1 MVTSPKTGRVW
12 LDRNLGAT
20 QVATKVDDSA
30 AFLLLR
36 STQASAPKSIL
47 RLSLKA
53 LLAMA
58 KLVNFCLYHVFSDEK
73 LVNSVK
79 ERGRSGYDV
88 KFSGQ
93 APYLPWAKIK
103 ARSDASLNES

>member
-1 MVTSPKTGRVW
+1 
-12 LDRNLGAT
+12 
-20 QVATKVDDSA
+20 
-30 AFLLLR
+30 
-36 STQASAPKSIL
+36 L

-58 KLVNFCLYHVFSDEK
+58 KLVNFCLFPSGSLNINKYHVFSDEK

-93 APYLPWAKIK
+93 AP
-103 ARSDASLNES
+103 

>member
-1 MVTSPKTGRVW
+1 MTFKNP
-12 LDRNLGAT
+12 
-20 QVATKVDDSA
+20 
-30 AFLLLR
+30 
-36 STQASAPKSIL
+36 
-47 RLSLKA
+47 
-53 LLAMA
+53 
-58 KLVNFCLYHVFSDEK
+58 E

-103 ARSDASLNES
+103 FVAQW